1 MTPWLVLGL
10 FGGLVG
16 LDGTSFP
23 QVMISRPLVAG
34 TLTGALFGR
43 PLEGMVIGFVME
55 AFALIT
61 LPIGAARYP
70 ESGTAAVAAV
80 GAYVSALEP
89 GLAPGHLL
97 IAVAFG
103 LAWEWVAG
111 ETVVLHRRNNGQMLI
126 REAALGPEP
135 LQRAHI
141 AAMTMDFFR
150 GGLVVISGAL
160 VGHGLLWALSGQWGL
175 PTTLTVGLAT
185 ALTATMIGT
194 TIPLFGGA
202 RARRLSWAVG
212 IAVGAI
218 AAVLL

>member
-1 MTPWLVLGL
+1 MMSWLVIGL

-16 LDGTSFP
+16 LDATSFP
-23 QVMISRPLVAG
+23 QVMISRPLVSA

-43 PLEGMVIGFVME
+43 PVEGMVIGFIME

-80 GAYVSALEP
+80 GAYMSSVAP
-89 GLAPGHLL
+89 GLTPGYLL
-97 IAVAFG
+97 AAVAVG

-111 ETVVLHRRNNGQMLI
+111 ATVVLQRRNNGHMLI
-126 REAALGPEP
+126 REGALGPEA

-141 AAMTMDFFR
+141 AALTMDFLR
-150 GGLVVISGAL
+150 GGVLAASGGL
-160 VGHGLLWALSGQWGL
+160 IGYGLLSLLRMGWGL
-175 PTTLTVGLAT
+175 PEGVTLGILTVV
-185 ALTATMIGT
+185 TATMIGT

-202 RARRLSWAVG
+202 RARRVSWSVG
-212 IAVGAI
+212 IALGLLAM
-218 AAVLL
+218 VLL